1 MPEMWRLRF
10 SWKSNETP
18 PKTNEL
24 SFVASSEQALQ
35 QMNSALQNDV
45 APTLGESLTI
55 SATRMGDL
63 RGSV

>member
-1 MPEMWRLRF
+1 MAQMWRLRF
-10 SWKSNETP
+10 SWKDNGSPPETR
-18 PKTNEL
+18 EL
-24 SFVASSEQALQ
+24 SFVASADNALA
-35 QMNSALQNDV
+35 QMNAAIQNDV